1 MTWKRFSQQQ
11 QRGAQLHARPG
22 DAPKEAVKDRDA
34 QQHELADMQV
44 AQTDEPQRGIDYP
57 ATNPPDRKGDITPS
71 APTEAEKQ
79 VDWDE
84 VVQPEHHPQVAEE
97 FDEDM
102 PAPEGK

>member
-57 ATNPPDRKGDITPS
+57 ATNPPDNTNSVHIPS
-71 APTEAEKQ
+71 GKIR
-79 VDWDE
+79 
-84 VVQPEHHPQVAEE
+84 HHNLRLPSRT
-97 FDEDM
+97 M
-102 PAPEGK
+102 PLCSRSLPHSGQR